1 MEMTEL
7 RQRMLD
13 AMILRGYA
21 QRTQEAYIGAVALL
35 ARHYK
40 VRPDALSEQQVQQY
54 LLHLHVDLKRS
65 ASTVNQYGSAFRF
78 FFGDVLGLQAQ
89 AFQIPMAAA
98 PVRLPEILSRE
109 EISRLLAAARSPAA
123 HAFLALAYSSGLR
136 LSELRHLRVGDI
148 DSHSDRMCLRV
159 QQGKGAKDRYVPL
172 APDALQLLRQ
182 WWRQARLSSQPQ
194 QWLFPGQGEASQP
207 VSDATP
213 QKWYHAARAG
223 AGITKQG
230 GIHLLRHCYATHLL
244 EAGVDLYTLSRW
256 LGHNHVSTTSRYLHL
271 ARPDAPDG
279 ARRDP
284 CALLSAL
291 PTLSAA
297 SPESWSAPASASSP
311 SAPASSASSSA
322 PASSARA
329 SSGRRSPSPLH
340 DTRTAAP
347 TLAH

>member
-1 MEMTEL
+1 
-7 RQRMLD
+7 
-13 AMILRGYA
+13 
-21 QRTQEAYIGAVALL
+21 
-35 ARHYK
+35 
-40 VRPDALSEQQVQQY
+40 
-54 LLHLHVDLKRS
+54 
-65 ASTVNQYGSAFRF
+65 
-78 FFGDVLGLQAQ
+78 VLGLQAQ

-194 QWLFPGQGEASQP
+194 QWLFPGQGETSQP

-271 ARPDAPDG
+271 ARPTPPTAPG
-279 ARRDP
+279 VIRARCSARCP
-284 CALLSAL
+284 RCRRCRFVVLSAGFGVVGVV
-291 PTLSAA
+291 LSAGFVGA
-297 SPESWSAPASASSP
+297 GLIGPAFALAIARHPHRSRH
-311 SAPASSASSSA
+311 
-322 PASSARA
+322 ARA
-329 SSGRRSPSPLH
+329 LSGRTEGQHGPHACRC
-340 DTRTAAP
+340 AAALRAAI
-347 TLAH
+347 LARA